1 MIIIIIVIIIM
12 IISIVRERINI
23 FRAKFLWR
31 FGSREHVSYI
41 HLFFK
46 KRETGCIFLFNI
58 HFLFIYFI
66 IFS

>member
-1 MIIIIIVIIIM
+1 M
-12 IISIVRERINI
+12 IISIVRERIYI
-23 FRAKFLWR
+23 FLLFYDV
-31 FGSREHVSYI
+31 FGSREQMSYV

-46 KRETGCIFLFNI
+46 KSETGCIFWYNI